1 MKCSTKEAALRKEP
15 QRSNENV
22 NVALFCVVVQNKPY
36 LWNWKMYFNLILKLC
51 VDYPIETKQENY

>member
-15 QRSNENV
+15 QRGNENV